1 MSFGELVQLGWL
13 GLDIN
18 SFEMEISR
26 SNNRLFRY
34 VMGVVSRGFEIVWCF
49 DALKPNNENVFAS
62 KWSHSLLVRA
72 VPCCLIADKSVA
84 WTSWLA
90 VGDLQ
95 SKFTASFKKM
105 NLIENGY
112 IIQLS
117 WCWLL
122 QPVVAYNVFKHMFLK
137 QQNIRYFSE
146 HGECESDSSKWAY
159 WLFGGLLPEMRF
171 LALKIVSLLT
181 PFEQLFTNT

>member
-1 MSFGELVQLGWL
+1 MSFGGLVQLGWL

-18 SFEMEISR
+18 SFEMDISR
-26 SNNRLFRY
+26 STNRLFRY

-49 DALKPNNENVFAS
+49 DALKPDNENVFAS

-112 IIQLS
+112 FIQLS

-122 QPVVAYNVFKHMFLK
+122 DADSCSRLWHITCSNICSWNNKILDISLNMVSVKVIAANEHIGFVVACYRKC
-137 QQNIRYFSE
+137 
-146 HGECESDSSKWAY
+146 G
-159 WLFGGLLPEMRF
+159 
-171 LALKIVSLLT
+171 SLH
-181 PFEQLFTNT
+181 